1 MGGVASGSVGGAGG
15 NALIEIQ
22 HMPAKAVDPEV
33 QYLQHADLLVHQA
46 IGLAGREAAAV
57 LLFDAAV
64 KALQL
69 DMDGQAAITVA
80 KHWAGALKV
89 GG

>member
-1 MGGVASGSVGGAGG
+1 MGGVAGGSVGGAGG
-15 NALIEIQ
+15 NALIDNLHI
-22 HMPAKAVDPEV
+22 PAKVVDPQV
-33 QYLQHADLLVHQA
+33 QYLQQADLLMHQA

-69 DMDGQAAITVA
+69 DMDSQAAISVA
-80 KHWAGALKV
+80 KQWAGALKI

>member
-1 MGGVASGSVGGAGG
+1 M
-15 NALIEIQ
+15 IEIQ
-22 HMPAKAVDPEV
+22 HIPAKAVDPQA
-33 QYLQHADLLVHQA
+33 QYLQQADLLVHQA
-46 IGLAGREAAAV
+46 IGVAGREAAAI

-69 DMDGQAAITVA
+69 DMDSQAAISVA

-89 GG
+89 GS